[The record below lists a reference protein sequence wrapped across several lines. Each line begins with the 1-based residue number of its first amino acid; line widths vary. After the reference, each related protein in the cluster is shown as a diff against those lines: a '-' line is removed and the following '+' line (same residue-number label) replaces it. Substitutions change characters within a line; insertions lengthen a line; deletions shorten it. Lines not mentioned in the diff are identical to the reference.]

1 MTYCFHITA
10 CLCLIIFQ
18 TTILPCLPLFDT
30 FYDLLALYIVYMGIF
45 FGVREGIPVAIIA
58 GLIMDSL
65 SGGPFGLYLTVYLW
79 LFIGVRQLI
88 KIFHVSNYILLPF
101 VVAAA
106 VLIENIILLGTF
118 GLLEPGTQFFSS
130 FIINSVVAQVVWA
143 IFTGPFIIQFYN
155 FTYKRWNRLF
165 NKLIAVLSHKRQP
178 EINRQ

>member
-1 MTYCFHITA
+1 
-10 CLCLIIFQ
+10 
-18 TTILPCLPLFDT
+18 
-30 FYDLLALYIVYMGIF
+30 
-45 FGVREGIPVAIIA
+45 
-58 GLIMDSL
+58 MDSL
-65 SGGPFGLYLTVYLW
+65 SGGPFGLYFTVYFW

-118 GLLEPGTQFFSS
+118 GMLEPGTQFSS
-130 FIINSVVAQVVWA
+130 SIINSVVAQVVWA

-165 NKLIAVLSHKRQP
+165 NKLVAVLSHKRPP
-178 EINRQ
+178 EIKGRNCGQVFKDS

>member
-1 MTYCFHITA
+1 MTYCFHIAA
-10 CLCLIIFQ
+10 CLCLVIFQ

-30 FYDLLALYIVYMGIF
+30 FYDLLALYIVYMGVF
-45 FGVREGIPVAIIA
+45 FGVREGIPVALIT

-65 SGGPFGLYLTVYLW
+65 SGGPFGLYFTVYLW

-106 VLIENIILLGTF
+106 VLIENIILFVTF
-118 GLLEPGTQFFSS
+118 AMVEPGRQLSS
-130 FIINSVVAQVVWA
+130 SVINSVVVQVVWA
-143 IFTGPFIIQFYN
+143 ICTGPFIIQFYN

-165 NKLIAVLSHKRQP
+165 NKLVAVLSHKPPP
-178 EINRQ
+178 EINR